1 MLCIDK
7 LEFVEANCNVSRCRA
22 WIAVDDK
29 RKNHL
34 LLLYASQVT
43 QTGIEVFQG
52 YEAAAELLNEKSE
65 AIPHGI
71 TTDSGGPYRK
81 FRRVAQELGINC

>member
-1 MLCIDK
+1 M
-7 LEFVEANCNVSRCRA
+7 EADCNVSRCCA

-29 RKNHL
+29 RKNHHL
-34 LLLYASQVT
+34 SLYASSVT
-43 QTGIEVFQG
+43 QTGIEVLQG
-52 YEAAAELLNEKSE
+52 YEAAVELLNEKFE

-81 FRRVAQELGINC
+81 FRRVAQE